1 LSNGLSDRSPSFE
14 AGSKTSWIDLRLD
27 EFDNRLSGLGVV
39 GRLVGLGGD
48 VGDKAIEFICW
59 TNEVSIVG
67 GATEDV
73 DSGPGL
79 GKRPTRLSRAADSE
93 LAAGFGSVGL
103 VAASRDPCGVALR
116 T

>member
-1 LSNGLSDRSPSFE
+1 
-14 AGSKTSWIDLRLD
+14 
-27 EFDNRLSGLGVV
+27 
-39 GRLVGLGGD
+39 VGLGGD

-67 GATEDV
+67 SDTEDA

-79 GKRPTRLSRAADSE
+79 GKRPTRLSRAADNE
-93 LAAGFGSVGL
+93 LAAGFDSVGL